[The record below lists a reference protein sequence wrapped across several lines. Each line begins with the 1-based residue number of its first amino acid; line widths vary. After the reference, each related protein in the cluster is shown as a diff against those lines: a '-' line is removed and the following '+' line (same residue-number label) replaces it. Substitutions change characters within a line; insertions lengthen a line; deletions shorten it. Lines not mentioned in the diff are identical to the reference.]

1 MATKSKSPSL
11 PPSRA
16 WPRPRRR
23 AKLPGMR
30 TQVAIIGAGPAGLL
44 LAQLLHLRGIDSVV
58 LEAKSREYIEHRV
71 RAGVL
76 EYQTV
81 DILKEAGVAD
91 RLLREGLR
99 HDGVEILFNARRH
112 RINLREHTGHSVTI
126 YGQQEVVKD
135 LVAAR
140 VSTGRPIHF
149 EVEDVLLHRV
159 DSSAPSVHFRANDT
173 EHVLECDFI
182 AGCDGFHGISRP
194 SMPPSVLRVYERVYP
209 FAWLGILAEVPP
221 ASEEIIYA
229 THEHGFALLSMRSPT
244 VSRLYLQCEPDEDID
259 NWSDERIWQEL
270 QTRLAT
276 VDGFKLETGAITQ
289 KGVTPMRSFV
299 AEPMRH
305 GRLFL
310 AGDAA
315 HIVPPTGAKGMNLAV
330 ADVFVLAEAMARY
343 YKDQGSARTEKLD
356 AYSATCLRRI
366 WKVQRF
372 SWWVTSMLHR
382 SRDDNEFDRRR
393 QLAELDYLTTSQA
406 AALTFAENYVGLPLS

>member
-1 MATKSKSPSL
+1 MLAA
-11 PPSRA
+11 R
-16 WPRPRRR
+16 
-23 AKLPGMR
+23 MR

-58 LEAKSREYIEHRV
+58 IEAKSREYIENRV

-221 ASEEIIYA
+221 AS
-229 THEHGFALLSMRSPT
+229 
-244 VSRLYLQCEPDEDID
+244 
-259 NWSDERIWQEL
+259 
-270 QTRLAT
+270 
-276 VDGFKLETGAITQ
+276 
-289 KGVTPMRSFV
+289 
-299 AEPMRH
+299 
-305 GRLFL
+305 
-310 AGDAA
+310 
-315 HIVPPTGAKGMNLAV
+315 
-330 ADVFVLAEAMARY
+330 
-343 YKDQGSARTEKLD
+343 
-356 AYSATCLRRI
+356 
-366 WKVQRF
+366 
-372 SWWVTSMLHR
+372 
-382 SRDDNEFDRRR
+382 
-393 QLAELDYLTTSQA
+393 
-406 AALTFAENYVGLPLS
+406 